1 MPSSLLC
8 SSTPYYFHFNHSCI
22 IAAARSLFF
31 CFVLFFGFF
40 FFGEN
45 IQFKIVFFLFFYQ
58 KGKSSRIR
66 FYFRNKVRFHGRKKQ
81 SLGVEKVCSFS
92 IALLKCPYA
101 LIKLSMFGSSQWG
114 RWLNL
119 TLFWCLREGK
129 FSILRACLG
138 SFILPHLWTKPH
150 SLPSWLN
157 KPVSPRRKGG
167 WPVGGGGGVG
177 TGREFALWHRCPR
190 PVFIFVKT

>member
-1 MPSSLLC
+1 MTANYVLLCHLYTVHVNRYSVIVIDIYTYICHLHMHNFIIIIPFSFRIMPSSLLC
-8 SSTPYYFHFNHSCI
+8 SFVPHYFHFNHSCI
-22 IAAARSLFF
+22 IAAARSL
-31 CFVLFFGFF
+31 

-101 LIKLSMFGSSQWG
+101 LINLSMFGSSQWG
-114 RWLNL
+114 KWLNL
-119 TLFWCLREGK
+119 TLFWCLSKGK
-129 FSILRACLG
+129 LSLLRA
-138 SFILPHLWTKPH
+138 
-150 SLPSWLN
+150 
-157 KPVSPRRKGG
+157 
-167 WPVGGGGGVG
+167 
-177 TGREFALWHRCPR
+177 
-190 PVFIFVKT
+190 

>member
-8 SSTPYYFHFNHSCI
+8 SSVPYYFHFNHSCI
-22 IAAARSLFF
+22 IAAARSL
-31 CFVLFFGFF
+31 C

-45 IQFKIVFFLFFYQ
+45 IQFKIVFFFLFFYQ

-101 LIKLSMFGSSQWG
+101 LIILSMFGSSHWG
-114 RWLNL
+114 KWLNL
-119 TLFWCLREGK
+119 TLFWCLRKGK
-129 FSILRACLG
+129 LSILRAYLG
-138 SFILPHLWTKPH
+138 SFMLLHLWIKPQ
-150 SLPSWLN
+150 SLPSWLVES
-157 KPVSPRRKGG
+157 VSTSRKGG
-167 WPVGGGGGVG
+167 GAGQWVEEEVWEPAGDLPV
-177 TGREFALWHRCPR
+177 AQLS
-190 PVFIFVKT
+190 

>member
-1 MPSSLLC
+1 MTANYVLLQHLYTVHVNPYSVIVIDLYVYMPSAHVWCFIIIAPFSPCLMPSSLLC
-8 SSTPYYFHFNHSCI
+8 SSVPYYFHFNHSCI
-22 IAAARSLFF
+22 IAAARSL
-31 CFVLFFGFF
+31 

-101 LIKLSMFGSSQWG
+101 LINLSMFGSSQWG
-114 RWLNL
+114 KWFNL
-119 TLFWCLREGK
+119 TLFWCLSKGK
-129 FSILRACLG
+129 LPISRA
-138 SFILPHLWTKPH
+138 
-150 SLPSWLN
+150 
-157 KPVSPRRKGG
+157 
-167 WPVGGGGGVG
+167 
-177 TGREFALWHRCPR
+177 
-190 PVFIFVKT
+190 